1 MATATSKA
9 PAATATP
16 RAVHPVSRPA
26 TLAALAFRTYRD
38 NGDNYHWEIVD
49 ANGETLAH
57 SGRFASEGDAEGAA
71 HQVCEGI
78 RSAEFEPHVAKGLRA
93 VAV

>member
-1 MATATSKA
+1 MATATKKA

-16 RAVHPVSRPA
+16 RAVHPVPRPP
-26 TLAALAFRTYRD
+26 ALAFRTYRD

-49 ANGETLAH
+49 ADGETLAH

-78 RSAEFEPHVAKGLRA
+78 RSADFEPHVVKRLRA